1 VQRKRQPPLKTRK
14 SPDCFATSLK
24 SEAKTM
30 KTMMLLKLFR
40 LGRLLGR
47 HCSPMTEDMWFFE

>member
-1 VQRKRQPPLKTRK
+1 
-14 SPDCFATSLK
+14 
-24 SEAKTM
+24 M